1 MYGADTI
8 AAISTPPGEG
18 GIGVVRLSGPEAR
31 TIAERLLADGVAL
44 KSHALH
50 YGHLHDADGT
60 LIDEV
65 MVAYMQAPRSY
76 TREDVVEISGH
87 GGAANMQRILQV
99 VLGAGARSAE
109 AGEFTLRAFVNGR
122 LDLAQAEAVLD
133 IITAQ
138 TRPTLDAALGQL
150 GGRLSDEVRAARAL
164 LLAALAHIE
173 ASLDFPEDDVPAPN
187 VLPQLANAAA
197 IVARLLDSARAGI
210 IYRQGLRCAIVGRPN
225 VGKSSLLNA
234 LLGVERAIVTPIAGT
249 TRDTVEETATVGG
262 IPIVLVD
269 TAGLNAE
276 ASDPVEI
283 IGISRSRGAMATA
296 DLVLLVFDNSE
307 PLTEADYD
315 VITIVRDELGGGGVK
330 ERLIVALNKSDLPTP
345 WSEEDIEALAGMLP
359 DTPLKYTSAVNS
371 ITSELEKEL
380 VKAALGGV
388 KPITANTS
396 LVTSVRHRDALAR
409 AADSIEAAQAA
420 AGSVPPDLLA
430 VDIRAAL
437 NALGEITGET
447 VGEDLLDQIFS
458 KFCIGK

>member
-1 MYGADTI
+1 MYTTDTI
-8 AAISTPPGEG
+8 AAIATPPGEG
-18 GIGVVRLSGPEAR
+18 GIGIVRISGPQALA
-31 TIAERLLADGVAL
+31 IAQQLLDDDAEL
-44 KSHALH
+44 RSHTLH
-50 YGHLHDADGT
+50 YGHLHEANGT

-87 GGAANMQRILQV
+87 GGAANMQRILQA
-99 VLGAGARSAE
+99 VLRAGARMAE
-109 AGEFTLRAFVNGR
+109 PGEFTLRAFINGR

-138 TRPTLDAALGQL
+138 TRPALDAALGQL

-173 ASLDFPEDDVPAPN
+173 ASLDFPEDDVPAPD
-187 VLPQLANAAA
+187 VQPQLARAAA

-210 IYRQGLRCAIVGRPN
+210 IYRQGLRCAIVGQPN

-249 TRDTVEETATVGG
+249 TRDTVEESATIAG

-269 TAGLNAE
+269 TAGINA
-276 ASDPVEI
+276 ASSDLVEQ
-283 IGISRSRGAMATA
+283 IGIQRSRRALASA
-296 DLVLLVFDNSE
+296 DLVLLVVDASQ
-307 PLTEADYD
+307 PLSGADREVIAAICEAR
-315 VITIVRDELGGGGVK
+315 VE
-330 ERLIVALNKSDLPTP
+330 ERLIVALNKSDLALQLN
-345 WSEEDIEALAGMLP
+345 EDSLRDMLP
-359 DTPLKYTSAVNS
+359 EVSMVHTVALISDT
-371 ITSELEKEL
+371 
-380 VKAALGGV
+380 AALEQAIVAATLGGLQ
-388 KPITANTS
+388 PLATNAP

-409 AADSIEAAQAA
+409 AVDSIGAAQAA
-420 AGSVPPDLLA
+420 AGSVPADLLA

-447 VGEDLLDQIFS
+447 IGEDLLDQIFS

>member
-1 MYGADTI
+1 MYTTDTI

-18 GIGVVRLSGPEAR
+18 GIGVVRLSGPQAR
-31 TIAERLLADGVAL
+31 PIAERLLADGAAL
-44 KSHALH
+44 KSHTLH

-65 MVAYMQAPRSY
+65 MVAWMQAPRSY

-87 GGAANMQRILQV
+87 GGAANMQRILQA
-99 VLGAGARSAE
+99 VLRAGARSAE

-122 LDLAQAEAVLD
+122 LDLTQAEAVLD

-138 TRPTLDAALGQL
+138 TRPALDAALGQL

-187 VLPQLANAAA
+187 VQPQLAQAAA
-197 IVARLLDSARAGI
+197 IVVRLLDSARAGI

-249 TRDTVEETATVGG
+249 TRDTVEESASIAG
-262 IPIVLVD
+262 IPVALID
-269 TAGLNAE
+269 TAGLNAG
-276 ASDPVEI
+276 ATDMVEQ
-283 IGISRSRGAMATA
+283 IGIERSRRALASA
-296 DLVLLVFDNSE
+296 DLVLLTLDASQ
-307 PLTEADYD
+307 PLTEADHE
-315 VITIVRDELGGGGVK
+315 VIATLREAGV
-330 ERLIVALNKSDLPTP
+330 EQRLIIALNKSDLPTQLD
-345 WSEEDIEALAGMLP
+345 EHNLRDMLP
-359 DTPLKYTSAVNS
+359 DVPLAYTAAL
-371 ITSELEKEL
+371 TGDTTALERAI
-380 VKAALGGV
+380 VAAALGGTQ
-388 KPITANTS
+388 PLAANAP
-396 LVTSVRHRDALAR
+396 LVTSARHRDALAR
-409 AADSIEAAQAA
+409 AAESIVTAQAA
-420 AGSVPPDLLA
+420 VGSVPPDLLA